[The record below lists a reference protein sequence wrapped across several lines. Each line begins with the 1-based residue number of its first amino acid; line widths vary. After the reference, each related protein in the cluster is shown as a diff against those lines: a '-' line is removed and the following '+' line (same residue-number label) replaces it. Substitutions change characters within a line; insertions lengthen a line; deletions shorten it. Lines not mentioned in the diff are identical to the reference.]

1 MVKANEIVHEFENG
15 LSFVCRSDRSME
27 DDHALFVMIE
37 KEDVTREKNEIGL
50 KQTGSDNGGMV
61 LFS

>member
-1 MVKANEIVHEFENG
+1 
-15 LSFVCRSDRSME
+15 ME
-27 DDHALFVMIE
+27 DDHAFSVMIE
-37 KEDVTREKNEIGL
+37 KEDVTREKNEIGI